1 MNEPPTQ
8 PHTAQI
14 EELRRLTHNTAADMR
29 MTAYSLAESSELST
43 LEIDAMIEQVAR
55 IVPAGNIPN
64 LILSGLARVNGA
76 VPGAD
81 HMRRDIGMLFQGVR
95 HMRDNIVYSAFFAG
109 PAAIIWAYQNLLR
122 LAGKDPDAAFPE
134 GTWQFYVEYA
144 LREDTARHTNETHGF
159 DTALQRHKIRLSDVD
174 RIAAW
179 AMAAVNI
186 LHSYP
191 RLLENEWRE
200 RVYTWALLAIHDD
213 GQHRERYAHVFREW
227 QEHHLPYYRLAD
239 ARGDEDYAT
248 YRRRKFDE
256 FLRWYI
262 DGLPRQLREKWLR
275 YVQDAKQ
282 GEHLPG
288 DAHRRYGKQLTI
300 WSYLEP
306 GEYNEMRQPLTL
318 HQLHVGLVYEGRY
331 YRLPATDYQSAAPIP
346 AEVIRAQVAAI
357 LQNSTQGSP
366 ANLTDLAQVRRAA
379 WPGLR
384 QRLPADLISNLDALR
399 QCPILLNCDPRDPK
413 APLAELRA
421 GERGIGDHAL
431 TVFDTRRSFVFDQSH
446 IYFDGTWG
454 AALAEIMTNEA
465 LSWASYFHTLPRPQP
480 AAEVPRP
487 LALRVPASVQKLVA
501 SAPHVMREVTAENA
515 QVDLA
520 TLRKLR
526 QAFKQRNDLLNLTVN
541 DLLVLYRAIHAIS
554 YRPSEDLLAAVEKFG
569 RSRKKGAKVTA
580 NRLLETL
587 RTPGERSAILIPV
600 DGSKRQP
607 RDRVYPMTFEVPLA
621 ELDLLGLHDR
631 VMESLRTYERRKR
644 GGSDFDQLQREY
656 LGALAGFGLVM
667 SQAKQIAIDGKSAS
681 VSTIKLLAHLP
692 DALQRFLNGFPD
704 RFDLLNDIIKGR
716 EVFSNVGAVAPSSSL
731 VRFIT
736 AKDDNEKKTLAWGV
750 LTDAQGVMVIT
761 LRDFRPHVATL
772 LELGRESL
780 AQRIAQEYLDSYV
793 SGFNQ
798 YVADLSRIVRTS
810 RVRT

>member
-1 MNEPPTQ
+1 MNQSPTK
-8 PHTAQI
+8 PHAAQV
-14 EELRRLTHNTAADMR
+14 EELHRLTRNTAADMR
-29 MTAYSLAESSELST
+29 MTAYSLMESSELST
-43 LEIDAMIEQVAR
+43 LEIDAMIEQVAK

-64 LILSGLARVNGA
+64 LILSGLSKVNGA
-76 VPGAD
+76 VPAAE

-122 LAGKDPDAAFPE
+122 MAGKDPDAAFPE

-159 DTALQRHKIRLSDVD
+159 DSALQNHKIHLSDVD

-179 AMAAVNI
+179 VMASVHI

-200 RVYTWALLAIHDD
+200 RVYTWALLAIQDD
-213 GQHRERYAHVFREW
+213 PQHQARYANVFREW
-227 QEHHLPYYRLAD
+227 QEKYLPYYRQAD
-239 ARGDEDYAT
+239 ARGNEDYAA

-256 FLRWYI
+256 YLSPVI
-262 DGLPRQLREKWLR
+262 NELPTALREKWLR
-275 YVQDAKQ
+275 YVQGAKQ
-282 GEHLPG
+282 QELLPN
-288 DAHRRYGKQLTI
+288 DPHKRYGKQLTI

-306 GEYNEMRQPLTL
+306 DEYNETRRSLMPT
-318 HQLHVGLVYEGRY
+318 QLHIGIVYEGRY
-331 YRLPATDYQSAAPIP
+331 YRLPATDYQSAAPVAHEI
-346 AEVIRAQVAAI
+346 IRSQVAAI
-357 LQNSTQGSP
+357 VQNSAQGTP
-366 ANLTDLAQVRRAA
+366 ADLTEFAQVRRAA
-379 WPGLR
+379 WPALR
-384 QRLPADLISNLDALR
+384 KRLPKDLIRDLDALR

-413 APLAELRA
+413 APLAALRS

-431 TVFDTRRSFVFDQSH
+431 TIFDTRRTFVFDQSH

-465 LSWASYFHTLPRPQP
+465 LSWASYFATLPKAHPTQMIP
-480 AAEVPRP
+480 AP
-487 LALRVPASVQKLVA
+487 LPLRVPAAAQQVVA
-501 SAPHVMREVTAENA
+501 SAPKVMREVTAENTQMELQA
-515 QVDLA
+515 
-520 TLRKLR
+520 LRKLR
-526 QAFKQRNDLLNLTVN
+526 EDFKKRNDLLNLTVN
-541 DLLVLYRAIHAIS
+541 DLLVLYRAIHAIT
-554 YRPSEDLLAAVEKFG
+554 YRPSDGLLDAVKKFG
-569 RSRKKGAKVTA
+569 RSRKKGAKETA
-580 NRLLETL
+580 NRLLDIL
-587 RTPGERSAILIPV
+587 QTPGERSAILIPV

-607 RDRVYPMTFEVPLA
+607 RDRVYPMTFDVPLV
-621 ELDLLGLHDR
+621 ELDLLSLHDA
-631 VMESLRTYERRKR
+631 VMDALQTYEKRKR

-667 SQAKQIAIDGKSAS
+667 TQAKQIAVEGKSAS

-736 AKDDNEKKTLAWGV
+736 AKDDNEKKTLAWGI
-750 LTDAQGVMVIT
+750 LTDAEGIMVIT

-772 LELGRESL
+772 LDMGRESL
-780 AQRIAQEYLDSYV
+780 AQQIAQEYLDSYV
-793 SGFNQ
+793 TGFNQ
-798 YVADLSRIVRTS
+798 YVADLHRIVRTS
-810 RVRT
+810 RVRA